1 MVINIYVKNQH
12 AKFHGNQMNSFEN
25 ILVIVSTLSTV
36 SKITVLRNRPQK
48 VRISVML
55 VLSGLHMHTESTN
68 CLLVVHTSSL
78 PYFCYS

>member
-1 MVINIYVKNQH
+1 MVIDIYVKNQH

-25 ILVIVSTLSTV
+25 ILVIVSTV